1 MAFICLY
8 LRIHFKNVVS
18 KSYLLKKKK
27 KIKNGYEKK
36 CKMIDYIINFHLLL

>member
-27 KIKNGYEKK
+27 KLKMDTRKNVKW
-36 CKMIDYIINFHLLL
+36 